1 MENLLTEHFATSNAI
16 YPMKITIQTPGFKA
30 TKKILSFITNKL
42 RKLDQLHPTIMEGQ
56 VLLRLDKSDTRNN
69 KLCEIKLTIPGND
82 LFASKQSETFEEA
95 STKVIEALKR
105 QLSDQKVEHNPRGIL
120 H

>member
-1 MENLLTEHFATSNAI
+1 MHL
-16 YPMKITIQTPGFKA
+16 PMKITIQTPGFKP
-30 TKKILSFITNKL
+30 TKKILSFITTKL
-42 RKLDQLHPTIMEGQ
+42 KKLDQLHSGIIEGQ
-56 VLLRLDKSDTRNN
+56 VLLRLEKSDTRNN

-95 STKVIEALKR
+95 SSQAIAALKR
-105 QLSDQKVEHNPRGIL
+105 QISDKKIEHNPRGIL

>member
-1 MENLLTEHFATSNAI
+1 
-16 YPMKITIQTPGFKA
+16 MKIIIQTHGFTA
-30 TKKILSFITNKL
+30 TKTILNLITRKL
-42 RKLDQLHPTIMEGQ
+42 RKLDQVSPRILEGR
-56 VLLRLDKSDTRNN
+56 VLLRLEKSDTRNN
-69 KLCEIKLTIPGND
+69 KLCEIKLAIPGND